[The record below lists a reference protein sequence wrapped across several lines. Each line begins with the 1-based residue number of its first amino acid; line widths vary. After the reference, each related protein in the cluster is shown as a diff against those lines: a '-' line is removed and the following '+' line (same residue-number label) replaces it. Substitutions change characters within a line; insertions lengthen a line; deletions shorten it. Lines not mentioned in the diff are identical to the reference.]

1 MAYYGTFNTK
11 LVVNFIFF
19 RGEDFRTNFK
29 DLSSLKAF
37 FPLLPTLAL
46 TATASPQMLKKLEKS
61 LMLTDCEIVSANPNR
76 RNIYLEKNIRLSN
89 HFGNESYRA
98 ILEPIALDLAIQRQN
113 YPMTIIYLKLK
124 YCGYAYSLF
133 ERVLGENQYVGDLKK
148 PAGRLFAQFHSPQTD
163 RMKKELI
170 TEIKNEDSRVRI
182 IFATSALGMGV
193 DSPYVASVI
202 HISPPSS
209 LEAYMQEI
217 GRAGRT
223 FGIQARAAL
232 YYNNSDISKN
242 KLHIKQSMK
251 DYCQTTD
258 TCLRKIIL
266 EYFGFKLVEQNN
278 CCSICDKNIKRTEHV
293 PLSFEKKFRELPP
306 ENWIP
311 LKESIEAILLSSQ
324 ERSHHFFMI
333 DIPVVDISSMTT
345 NIMDGIEHITCESDL
360 LNKYGIWDEACSS
373 QIFSILSEL
382 TILK

>member
-1 MAYYGTFNTK
+1 
-11 LVVNFIFF
+11 
-19 RGEDFRTNFK
+19 
-29 DLSSLKAF
+29 
-37 FPLLPTLAL
+37 
-46 TATASPQMLKKLEKS
+46 MLKKLEKS

-89 HFGNESYRA
+89 HFGNESYKA

-170 TEIKNEDSRVRI
+170 TEIKKEDSRVRI
-182 IFATSALGMGV
+182 IVATSALGMGV

-202 HISPPSS
+202 HISKLTWKAPSSWKGFPSSQVLFIPPSS
-209 LEAYMQEI
+209 LEAYMREI

-293 PLSFEKKFRELPP
+293 PLSFEKK
-306 ENWIP
+306 
-311 LKESIEAILLSSQ
+311 
-324 ERSHHFFMI
+324 
-333 DIPVVDISSMTT
+333 V
-345 NIMDGIEHITCESDL
+345 
-360 LNKYGIWDEACSS
+360 
-373 QIFSILSEL
+373 
-382 TILK
+382 